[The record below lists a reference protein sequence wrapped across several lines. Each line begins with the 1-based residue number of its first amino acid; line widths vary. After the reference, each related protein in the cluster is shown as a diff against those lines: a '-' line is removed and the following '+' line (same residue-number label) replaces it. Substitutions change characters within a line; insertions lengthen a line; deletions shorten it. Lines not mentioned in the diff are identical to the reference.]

1 MITLNTYLTFE
12 GNCEEA
18 FNFYQTVFGGEF
30 SDVERFEN
38 LPEEEGMPPMSNEDK
53 QKIMHMALPIGSNS
67 ILMGSDTTSNYGGPI
82 TLGNNFSI
90 SINTEDETEAQK
102 VFSHLAEGGKI
113 TMPMEK
119 TFWNAYFGMLTDKFG
134 INWMVNCQL

>member
-67 ILMGSDTTSNYGGPI
+67 ILMGSDTTRNYGGPV
-82 TLGNNFSI
+82 THGNNYSI
-90 SINTEDETEAQK
+90 SINTEDETEAQM
-102 VFSHLAEGGKI
+102 VFSRLAEGGKI

-119 TFWNAYFGMLTDKFG
+119 TFWNAYFGMLTDKFN